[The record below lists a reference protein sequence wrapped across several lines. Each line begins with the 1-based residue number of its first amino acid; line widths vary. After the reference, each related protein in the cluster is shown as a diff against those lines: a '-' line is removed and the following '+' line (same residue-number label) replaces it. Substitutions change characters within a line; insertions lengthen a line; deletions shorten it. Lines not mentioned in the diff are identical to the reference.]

1 MFDQVLGQTSL
12 VTLALVFISALLFLL
27 AWFAINRASVKANL
41 QVQLLADIADQQ
53 RRQTEL
59 LERLVKI
66 QGKDPSDERDDD
78 ASLSFSKF
86 IPER

>member
-12 VTLALVFISALLFLL
+12 VTLALVFVSALLFLL